1 MMTFYI
7 SLILIAHR
15 ACGKYPK
22 TLSIL
27 SLSSLQT
34 LVLLTLYVAAFRV

>member
-27 SLSSLQT
+27 SLSLLMSE
-34 LVLLTLYVAAFRV
+34 LVALSVAAFHV